1 MKKPILV
8 ITIGGFLVI
17 IGIALS
23 LYGSQLI
30 IENLTTKQ
38 EYLGAGMS
46 IEILKEL
53 EPAKNENGVYVIQIV
68 DFRNGDRVDATIFDP
83 LGSILVSE
91 PIDNNSF
98 QDSFKIS
105 TIGSYKL
112 LVENTGD
119 REIQTIGVIG
129 YLPQDASLT
138 ASIFGVIVIIVGLAG
153 LVVGTMYFIK
163 TRGRENV
170 S

>member
-1 MKKPILV
+1 MKKPIL
-8 ITIGGFLVI
+8 IIAIGGFLVI
-17 IGIALS
+17 IGIGLS

-30 IENLTTKQ
+30 IENLTTRQ
-38 EYLGAGMS
+38 ESLGIGMS
-46 IEILKEL
+46 MEVLKEL
-53 EPAKNENGVYVIQIV
+53 EPAKNENGVYVVQIA

-83 LGSILVSE
+83 FGDILVSK
-91 PIDNNSF
+91 PIDHNSF

-112 LVENTGD
+112 LVENAGD

-138 ASIFGVIVIIVGLAG
+138 VSIFGVIVIIVGLVGLAG
-153 LVVGTMYFIK
+153 GAMYFIK
-163 TRGRENV
+163 TRGRRNI